1 MCPASALLL
10 PRPFEQMK
18 LRFLAAS
25 IPEETHMIRHIRT
38 IFRTY
43 TYHTYYC
50 YCLVCSCSI
59 SSAWLFQNGIETSVH
74 VNLAPISTGGTLG
87 DIGTLVD
94 LGGLKFGNTL
104 SQAMPPQP
112 FLGHGSDWVHTVNL
126 RMGWWLGSIKE
137 PSFGALRCVSSCTK
151 EMDSWK
157 MFFLSQRDFHQA
169 SSE

>member
-1 MCPASALLL
+1 
-10 PRPFEQMK
+10 
-18 LRFLAAS
+18 
-25 IPEETHMIRHIRT
+25 MIRHIRT